1 MELLNAYQSKIK
13 IQTEAQHEREL
24 QKLEQKVS
32 LRRAH
37 LEQKV
42 LDLLFTH
49 TLIMLSSIVVNQ
61 SREQSTSS
69 AVYINMHFYFI
80 CVKIVITFYF
90 FIVLYI

>member
-13 IQTEAQHEREL
+13 MQTEAQHEREQ

-42 LDLLFTH
+42 LW
-49 TLIMLSSIVVNQ
+49 NK
-61 SREQSTSS
+61 
-69 AVYINMHFYFI
+69 HFILNESYTFGVFQAFI
-80 CVKIVITFYF
+80 EHA
-90 FIVLYI
+90 L

>member
-42 LDLLFTH
+42 LNLLFTH
-49 TLIMLSSIVVNQ
+49 TLIMLSSIVVGQ
-61 SREQSTSS
+61 SREQS
-69 AVYINMHFYFI
+69 I
-80 CVKIVITFYF
+80 
-90 FIVLYI
+90 